1 MVACS
6 LDAEHGTA
14 CAPKLAPAAQG
25 RWVRNPFRPNFW
37 SAQTMFP
44 YVRSFLHDERGSV
57 LVTEWVFLATIL
69 MIGILPLV
77 AATRT
82 NLAQLRLA
90 HSLAAPAELEPGAD
104 VARP

>member
-1 MVACS
+1 MFSYA
-6 LDAEHGTA
+6 
-14 CAPKLAPAAQG
+14 
-25 RWVRNPFRPNFW
+25 RN
-37 SAQTMFP
+37 
-44 YVRSFLHDERGSV
+44 FLHDERGSV

-90 HSLAAPAELEPGAD
+90 SSPAAPAELEPGAD
-104 VARP
+104 VAHP